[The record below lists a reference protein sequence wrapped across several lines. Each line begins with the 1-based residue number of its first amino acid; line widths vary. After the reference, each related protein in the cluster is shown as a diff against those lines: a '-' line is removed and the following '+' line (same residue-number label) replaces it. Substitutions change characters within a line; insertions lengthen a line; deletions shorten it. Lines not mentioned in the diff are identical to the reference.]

1 MTVLIAM
8 MTMMFAAS
16 RAFAGDTGRE
26 KTVPIFTNEDLEKYS
41 GKPPAAPAVAPEK
54 EESLPG
60 TEREV
65 DAGAVF
71 RENNG
76 AVLAVVAYYKGGIP
90 SGHGSGFII
99 GRDGTVVTSFH
110 VISNAAEVRI
120 KSGGKVIPVEGLLYS
135 DRENDIAL
143 LKAKG
148 TNFQAVVLGDSE
160 SVREGE
166 KVYVMGNPRAEKN
179 ILSEGLLIGAKELG
193 NYRRM
198 LQITAPFSEG
208 MSGGPVFNK
217 NGEAIGIAS
226 FVLREARSAQSSQGL
241 NFAVPI
247 NIVKDAVTARKVI
260 DFKDI
265 RTEDRTQTAEHWFI
279 LGNNLSSS
287 GKYAEAEGAYRKAL
301 EIDPGLAGALNG
313 LGVAYTRLTRYR
325 EAIGAFRQALRL
337 EPDSAWIHSNL
348 GLAFMESGMDR
359 EAVDASNQAVRI
371 MPELGAAHFNLGL
384 TYRRMG
390 MYEEA
395 AESFRNAVRAN
406 PQSAEAH
413 FHLGVMY
420 TNLKKRDAALE
431 EYRILKDLD
440 PALAERLSNM
450 MKR

>member
-1 MTVLIAM
+1 
-8 MTMMFAAS
+8 
-16 RAFAGDTGRE
+16 
-26 KTVPIFTNEDLEKYS
+26 
-41 GKPPAAPAVAPEK
+41 VA
-54 EESLPG
+54 
-60 TEREV
+60 
-65 DAGAVF
+65 
-71 RENNG
+71 
-76 AVLAVVAYYKGGIP
+76 
-90 SGHGSGFII
+90 
-99 GRDGTVVTSFH
+99 
-110 VISNAAEVRI
+110 
-120 KSGGKVIPVEGLLYS
+120 
-135 DRENDIAL
+135 
-143 LKAKG
+143 
-148 TNFQAVVLGDSE
+148 LGDSE

-166 KVYVMGNPRAEKN
+166 KVYVMGNPRAERN
-179 ILSEGLLIGAKELG
+179 VLSEGILIGAKELG

-198 LQITAPFSEG
+198 LQMTAPFSEG

-217 NGEAIGIAS
+217 NGEVIGIAT
-226 FVLREARSAQSSQGL
+226 FVLREARSSQSSQSL

-265 RTEDRTQTAEHWFI
+265 RTEDSTQTAGHWFI
-279 LGNNLSSS
+279 LGNTLSKS
-287 GKYAEAEGAYRKAL
+287 GKYEGAADAYRKAL

-337 EPDSAWIHSNL
+337 EPESAWIHSNL

-359 EAVDASNQAVRI
+359 EAVDAFNQAIRI

-390 MYEEA
+390 MYKEAEE
-395 AESFRNAVRAN
+395 SYRNAVRAN

-420 TNLKKRDAALE
+420 INLKKRDDALE
-431 EYRILKDLD
+431 EYRILRDLD
-440 PALAERLSNM
+440 PTLAERLSNM